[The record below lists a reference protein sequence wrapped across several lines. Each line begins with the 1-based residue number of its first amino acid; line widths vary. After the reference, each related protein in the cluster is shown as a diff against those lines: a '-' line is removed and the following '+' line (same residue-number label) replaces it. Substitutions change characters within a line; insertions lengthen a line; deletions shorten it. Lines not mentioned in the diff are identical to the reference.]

1 MRNNQ
6 WGFIQIP
13 LLLLIVFGALIATGG
28 SYYAVKHKPQPVKQN
43 TVVEEKSKIATT
55 SAETATSTTTSQPSA
70 DNPFL
75 NALNKTSDKTPPPDN
90 PYINA
95 LKSSNTSAQPKEP
108 ERKSLNLLDH
118 PITVPNNVEQPARQE
133 PVIQKEDD
141 SEKRFQDFTI
151 KGKQLLTLFEQD
163 EKNFKLLADAITQ
176 HKKQSAE
183 HATQMMDAWITLIDQ
198 NISSVSSQYSGMLN
212 STKNYLTYDKDYLVN
227 YSNSLYDIVFD
238 GGYLLSQIE
247 ADPLKFVKSK
257 LEKCLGMSAEE
268 WTTLNGQ
275 SCTISFFELK
285 PDYSKRLTDGANK
298 LAEIDHIVL
307 EAIGSH
313 ARSAE
318 DDVRGDMDLIARY
331 TQLDASVQASFNNI
345 NNQLQQRQ
353 VQLQTIN
360 TPIQCYT
367 RTNDS
372 IFDKNR
378 TYSTTCQSDTR
389 TPQQICDEKIAAW
402 VGSGAY
408 TSKPS
413 CE

>member
-1 MRNNQ
+1 MNNQ
-6 WGFIQIP
+6 RGFIQIP

-28 SYYAVKHKPQPVKQN
+28 GYYAVKHTPQPFKQN
-43 TVVEEKSKIATT
+43 VVVEEKSKIAAT
-55 SAETATSTTTSQPSA
+55 SAETATNTPPQLSTN
-70 DNPFL
+70 NPFL
-75 NALNKTSDKTPPPDN
+75 DALNKTSDKTSLPDN
-90 PYINA
+90 PYLNT

-108 ERKSLNLLDH
+108 ERKSLDLLDH
-118 PITVPNNVEQPARQE
+118 SITVPNNVEQPARQE

-141 SEKRFQDFTI
+141 SEKRFRDFTI

-163 EKNFKLLADAITQ
+163 EKNFKFLADAIAR

-183 HATQMMDAWITLIDQ
+183 HAMQMMDAWITLIDQ

-247 ADPLKFVKSK
+247 ADSLKFVKSK
-257 LEKCLGMSAEE
+257 LEKCLEMSAKE
-268 WTTLNGQ
+268 WTALNGQ

-307 EAIGSH
+307 EVMGSH

-353 VQLQTIN
+353 AQLQTMN

-372 IFDKNR
+372 IFDQNR
-378 TYSTTCQSDTR
+378 TYSTTCQPDTR